1 MKQALLFLLLF
12 ASLTLQGI
20 NVDSLEIAIA
30 KLPPTDTL
38 RLKSEY
44 KIAVNCQFDN
54 LKKSTALCEQGYR
67 NALQIK
73 STRFQYLFLYMLG
86 TNYQYSLEYEKSI
99 SSFEKAIA
107 LAKAENNYARMVNC
121 YTNLANTYNNMSNLD
136 KATELNLL
144 AIDIS
149 KQHVP
154 NSLWGMN
161 YSNLAEAYIQM
172 QDIERGLKYSQLAL
186 TDTVLG
192 PTDLIVVYGNLCA
205 IYSSMQKKDSALY
218 YLKLVQQIANKH
230 QLFQPEDIAVTHNAY
245 ANYALSFQVSDATPS
260 MLKELIGACLS
271 LEDSS
276 KIAKAYKFMA
286 QYFQVKKQYDSS
298 NYYLLKATQM
308 SQHSGDLFSLISMYD
323 NLSKN
328 AQVIH
333 NWQEALQYA
342 AMARTL
348 TDSFHIIQNSKA
360 VHNAEI
366 KFDTKQKEAQNHV
379 LAKENELKTTQK
391 NVYLMSGL
399 SITLI
404 LSWFLWS
411 NFKSRRKAELLGKKI
426 EEQKL
431 ALEESHKTKDKIFS
445 VISHDLRAPIAGLS
459 SLMTLKESGIT
470 LNDEKQHELDQ
481 KIGMSLKN
489 TSVALDNLL
498 LWSLA
503 QMKREKSTSLE
514 FNLNELIEQQ
524 INLFQTQCETKNIE
538 VRFAPTRSYQLSHDK
553 NGLSVIIRN
562 ILSNA
567 IKFSHPA
574 SHIDIVL
581 ADEHEQLIIR
591 ITDYGVGMKE
601 DQLLQFH
608 RGELQHTT
616 GTLSESGTGLGF
628 LLVRDYCQALN
639 VQLEVESNLGQ
650 GTTFTLIL

>member
-12 ASLTLQGI
+12 ASLTLQGL
-20 NVDSLEIAIA
+20 NFDSLEIAIA

-67 NALQIK
+67 YALQIK

-86 TNYQYSLEYEKSI
+86 TNYQYSLDYEKSI
-99 SSFEKAIA
+99 ACFEKAIA
-107 LAKAENNYARMVNC
+107 LAKAENNYTRMVNC

-205 IYSSMQKKDSALY
+205 IYGGMQKKDSALY

-230 QLFQPEDIAVTHNAY
+230 QLFQPEDIAVTHMAY
-245 ANYALSFQVSDATPS
+245 ANYELRYQISNSTPS
-260 MLKELIGACLS
+260 MLQELIGACLS

-276 KIAKAYKFMA
+276 KIAKAYKLMA

-342 AMARTL
+342 AIARTL

-366 KFDTKQKEAQNHV
+366 KFDTKQKEAQNRV

-391 NVYLMSGL
+391 NVYLMSGM

-470 LNDEKQHELDQ
+470 LSDEKQHELDQ
-481 KIGMSLKN
+481 KIGMSLRN

-503 QMKREKSTSLE
+503 QMKHEKSTSLE

-524 INLFQTQCETKNIE
+524 INLFHTQCETKNIE
-538 VRFAPTRSYQLSHDK
+538 VHFAPTRSYQISHDK

-574 SHIDIVL
+574 SHIDIAL
-581 ADEHEQLIIR
+581 ADEHQQIIIR

-601 DQLLQFH
+601 EQLLQFH

-639 VQLEVESNLGQ
+639 VQLDVESNLGQ